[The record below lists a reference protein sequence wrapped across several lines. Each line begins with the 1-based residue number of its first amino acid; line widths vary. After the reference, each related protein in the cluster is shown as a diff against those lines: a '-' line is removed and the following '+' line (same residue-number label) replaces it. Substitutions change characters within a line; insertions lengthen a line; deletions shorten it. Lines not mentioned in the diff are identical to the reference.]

1 MLIPIE
7 VLSTFLK
14 LIEAS
19 FDVKIDE
26 RDQSIIDKTGE
37 YARFM
42 IADNLFVIRK
52 QDDTVESPRLIEV
65 WTSDLDLLK
74 SVDEMWYMWLQK
86 DMLEGLK
93 NE

>member
-7 VLSTFLK
+7 VLPTFLR
-14 LIEAS
+14 LIEDS
-19 FDVKIDE
+19 FDIKIME
-26 RDQSIIDKTGE
+26 RDQSIINKTGE

-42 IADNLFVIRK
+42 ITDNLFVVRK
-52 QDDTVESPRLIEV
+52 QDDTVGSPRLIEV
-65 WTSDLDLLK
+65 WASDLDLLK

>member
-7 VLSTFLK
+7 VLSTFLS

-42 IADNLFVIRK
+42 ITDNLFVIRK

-65 WTSDLDLLK
+65 WASDVDLLK

-86 DMLEGLK
+86 DMLKGDSE
-93 NE
+93 